1 MPSELVTAIGVVSS
15 IGQGKQDFAAGL
27 LAGRSKFGAL
37 QRPGRQGQQG
47 EPVFLGAELDPL
59 VLPSEMASSARGAS
73 LSAQA
78 AMVALHEAWREAR
91 LDEVDPSR
99 IGLIVGGSNVQQ
111 RELNLLQDRYREKQ
125 VYLRPSYA
133 MSFLDTDLCGFCTA
147 QFGIRGPA
155 FTVGGAS
162 ASGQLAIA
170 QAAQLV
176 RSRQV
181 DACIVVG
188 ALMDLSSWECQGFRS
203 LGAMGSDRFA
213 TQPSLACRPFD
224 ADRDGF
230 IYGESCAALVIEAA
244 TPSRRPR
251 AGLEPYAW
259 LRGSGLCSDANRN
272 PDPSLE
278 GESRAIATALA
289 ASEWHAG
296 QIDYVNPHGS
306 GSPIGDTTELAA
318 LKACGLRSAYLNST
332 KSLIG
337 HGLTSAGAVEVAAT
351 LLQLRMGR
359 LHPSR
364 NLDHP
369 IDEDMNWVRG
379 SSVEHRIRR
388 ALTLSFGFGGINT
401 ALCWERYE

>member
-1 MPSELVTAIGVVSS
+1 MLSELVTAIGVVSS

-37 QRPGRQGQQG
+37 QRPGRQSQQG
-47 EPVFLGAELDPL
+47 ESSFIGAELDPL
-59 VLPSEMASSARGAS
+59 VLPPEMANNARGAS

-78 AMVALHEAWREAR
+78 AMVAVHEAWREAR
-91 LDEVDPSR
+91 LDEVDPTR

-111 RELNLLQDRYREKQ
+111 RELALLQDRYREKQ
-125 VYLRPSYA
+125 AYLRPSYA

-170 QAAQLV
+170 QAAQMV

-181 DACIVVG
+181 DVCIVVG
-188 ALMDLSSWECQGFRS
+188 ALMDLSYWECQGFRS
-203 LGAMGSDRFA
+203 LGAMGSERFA

-230 IYGESCAALVIEAA
+230 IYGESCAALVIEAGA
-244 TPSRRPR
+244 PSRRPR

-259 LRGSGLCSDANRN
+259 LRGSGICSDANRN

-278 GESRAIATALA
+278 GESRAIAAALA
-289 ASEWHAG
+289 SSEWHAG

-318 LKACGLRSAYLNST
+318 LKACGLRSAYLNTT

-364 NLDHP
+364 NLDRP
-369 IDEDMNWVRG
+369 IDEDLNWVRG
-379 SSVEHRIRR
+379 AVVEHRIRR
-388 ALTLSFGFGGINT
+388 ALTLSFGFAGINT

>member
-15 IGQGKQDFAAGL
+15 VGQGKQDFLAGL
-27 LAGRSKFGAL
+27 LAGKSKFGAL
-37 QRPGRQGQQG
+37 ERPGRQGRS
-47 EPVFLGAELDPL
+47 PLIGAELEPL
-59 VLPSEMASSARGAS
+59 VLPPELAGAARNAS

-78 AMVALHEAWREAR
+78 AMVAMHEAWREAH
-91 LDEVDPSR
+91 LGEVDPER

-111 RELNLLQDRYREKQ
+111 RELTLLQDRYREKQ
-125 VYLRPSYA
+125 EYLRPSYA
-133 MSFLDTDLCGFCTA
+133 MSFMDTDLCGFCTA

-155 FTVGGAS
+155 FTMGGAS

-170 QAAQLV
+170 QGAQLV
-176 RSRQV
+176 RSKQV
-181 DACIVVG
+181 DVCVVVG
-188 ALMDLSSWECQGFRS
+188 ALMDLSYWECQGFRS

-213 TQPSLACRPFD
+213 TQPALAARPFD

-244 TPSRRPR
+244 SSSGGPR

-259 LRGSGLCSDANRN
+259 LRGSGVCSDANRN

-278 GESRAIATALA
+278 GERRAIAAALA
-289 ASEWHAG
+289 SSGWHSS

-318 LKACGLRSAYLNST
+318 LEACGLRSAHLNTT

-337 HGLTSAGAVEVAAT
+337 HGLTSAGAVEAAAT
-351 LLQLRMGR
+351 LLQMRVGR

-369 IDEDMNWVRG
+369 IDEDFNWVRG
-379 SSVEHRIRR
+379 SAVEHRIRR

>member
-1 MPSELVTAIGVVSS
+1 MLAELVTAIGVVSS
-15 IGQGKQDFAAGL
+15 IGQGKQDFIAGL
-27 LAGRSKFGAL
+27 LAGKSKFAAL
-37 QRPGRQGQQG
+37 QRPGRQGA
-47 EPVFLGAELDPL
+47 PPFLGAELEPL
-59 VLPSEMASSARGAS
+59 VLPSEMAGIARGAS

-78 AMVALHEAWREAR
+78 AMVAVHEAWREA
-91 LDEVDPSR
+91 LLGDVDPTR
-99 IGLIVGGSNVQQ
+99 IGLVVGGSNVQQ
-111 RELNLLQDRYREKQ
+111 RELTLQQDRYREKQ
-125 VYLRPSYA
+125 AYLRPSYA
-133 MSFLDTDLCGFCTA
+133 MSFMDTDLCGCCTA

-170 QAAQLV
+170 QAAQMV
-176 RSRQV
+176 RSKQV
-181 DACIVVG
+181 DVCIVVG

-213 TQPSLACRPFD
+213 TQPARACRPFD

-244 TPSRRPR
+244 SLSRRPR

-259 LRGSGLCSDANRN
+259 LRGSGICSDANRN

-278 GESRAIATALA
+278 GESRAIAAALA
-289 ASEWHAG
+289 SSEWHAG

-306 GSPIGDTTELAA
+306 GSVVGDSTELAA
-318 LKACGLRSAYLNST
+318 IKACGLRSAYLNTT

-337 HGLTSAGAVEVAAT
+337 HGLSAAGVVEAAAT
-351 LLQLRMGR
+351 LLQLRTGQ
-359 LHPSR
+359 LHPSL
-364 NLDHP
+364 NLEHP

-379 SSVEHRIRR
+379 STVAHRIRR